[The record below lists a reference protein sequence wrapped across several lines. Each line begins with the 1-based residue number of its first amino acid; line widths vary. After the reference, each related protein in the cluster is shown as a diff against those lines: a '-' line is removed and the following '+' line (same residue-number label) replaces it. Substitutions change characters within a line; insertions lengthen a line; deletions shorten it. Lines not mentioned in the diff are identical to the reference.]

1 MKHLLLRTSRATHE
15 ELGAVV
21 WSFVY
26 FFALL
31 AGYYVLRPIRDEM
44 GLQLGPGVLQQLFT
58 WVFVAMLVLVPVFG
72 WLTRRFPRRQLLPWL
87 YAFFALNLVGFHA
100 AFEAGG
106 VQRPVLAQV
115 FFVWVAVFNLFV
127 ISVFWS
133 FMADLFDTAQARRLY
148 GFISAGGTLGALAGP
163 LLTATLVRPL
173 GARPLLLV
181 SAALLCVAIVAI
193 TRLRAW
199 ARRTGARGQGADAG
213 EQEALGGSVFSGLV
227 DVVRSPY
234 LLSLCVFLLGYA
246 LVSTY
251 LYFLGAELIPKAIT
265 DSGQRTQL
273 LAQVDLA
280 VNVLALLLQLLAFK
294 ALITR
299 LGVRF
304 VLGLLPAVSVAGFVV
319 LAASWPALGV
329 LVAFGVLRRA
339 GEYALTKPARETLF
353 NVLPAEQKYK
363 AKNVI
368 DTLVH
373 RTGDTASAWSFAGL
387 RALDLGSAQI
397 AGLSAGLSAG
407 WWWVSQS
414 LGRRAEA
421 LQAAQSRSE
430 TPPRTAAAPPDDPP
444 TTAPC

>member
-1 MKHLLLRTSRATHE
+1 MKSLLLRTSRATVQ

-58 WVFVAMLVLVPVFG
+58 WVFLAMLLLVPAFG

-87 YAFFALNLVGFHA
+87 YAFFALNLVGFHM

-133 FMADLFDTAQARRLY
+133 FMADLFDTSQAKRLY

-163 LLTATLVRPL
+163 LLTASLVRPL

-181 SAALLCVAIVAI
+181 SAGFLGVAIVAI
-193 TRLRAW
+193 LRLRAW
-199 ARRTGARGQGADAG
+199 ARRTGATGQGADGG
-213 EQEALGGSVFSGLV
+213 EQHGLKGSVFGGLV
-227 DVVRSPY
+227 DVLRSPY
-234 LLSLCVFLLGYA
+234 LRGLCVFLLGYTV
-246 LVSTY
+246 LSTF
-251 LYFLGAELIPKAIT
+251 LYFLGAEVIPKAIS
-265 DSGQRTQL
+265 DSAERTQL

-280 VNVLALLLQLLAFK
+280 VNVLALVLQLLAFK
-294 ALITR
+294 GLITR

-304 VLGLLPAVSVAGFVV
+304 VLGLLPVVSIVGFVV

-329 LVAFGVLRRA
+329 LVAFGIVRRA

-353 NVLPAEQKYK
+353 NVLPPEQKYK

-373 RTGDTASAWSFAGL
+373 RTGDTASAWAFTGL
-387 RALDLGSAQI
+387 RALDATSVQI
-397 AGLSAGLSAG
+397 ASLSALLAGG

-421 LQAAQSRSE
+421 LQGE
-430 TPPRTAAAPPDDPP
+430 AAAREAQV
-444 TTAPC
+444 TTVPC